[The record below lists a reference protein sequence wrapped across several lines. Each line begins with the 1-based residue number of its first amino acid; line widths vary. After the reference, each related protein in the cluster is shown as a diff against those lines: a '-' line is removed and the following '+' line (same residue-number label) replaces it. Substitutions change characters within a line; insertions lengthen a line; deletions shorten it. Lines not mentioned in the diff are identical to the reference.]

1 MGTLRVD
8 TIVNN
13 LGGPPNIPKLPI
25 ETLDSGGWGGSNIQN
40 PGGINQQFV
49 GPGTVVRTFN
59 VLPITLTPGTWQVT
73 SNVWADLSPNAPPN
87 NSAHAITIQLP
98 YSSSNNPEIV
108 YSSKADTIVCR
119 YAFIVPQAIETP
131 LVSIFTVDSNITF
144 NQINGYW
151 LSASDSSQRD
161 LKINCWYTAIKL
173 Q

>member
-1 MGTLRVD
+1 MSTLRVNAV
-8 TIVNN
+8 VNN
-13 LGGPPNIPKLPI
+13 LGGPPNIPELPI
-25 ETLDSGGWGGSNIQN
+25 ETLDSGGWGGSNILT
-40 PGGINQQFV
+40 PAGINQQYV

-87 NSAHAITIQLP
+87 NS
-98 YSSSNNPEIV
+98 EIV
-108 YSSKADTIVCR
+108 YSSKADFVVSQ
-119 YAFIVPQAIETP
+119 YAFIAPHPIEVP

-144 NQINGYW
+144 NKINGYW
-151 LSASDSSQRD
+151 VSVSDTSQRD